1 MKMKE
6 CMCVKKGEASI
17 TSLVSAFGRAYHSE
31 FDNPKIF
38 DDYVAKEFISQKERN
53 DIEMNMV
60 QGIHFFNTD
69 IAQQFQDNPQEILKW
84 ITQVQLSPTPLARAA
99 YCERVL
105 LHEITLGTKQYVIL
119 GAGLDTFS
127 FRHRELE
134 NKIEVFEVDHPS
146 TQKFKKERI
155 KEAELEVPNHLH
167 FVSMDFTKG
176 FSYEQLQNEG
186 FENKKTF
193 FSLLGV
199 SYYLT
204 KEELS
209 SLIECLFEMV
219 PEGSSIVFDYPD
231 ENLFTEKGLSN
242 RVENMVKMAAIGGE
256 PMKSCFSYAEME
268 ALLEKAGL
276 LIYEHLSPKD
286 INTFY
291 FEGRNDYLKAF
302 ETVHYVHAVKK

>member
-1 MKMKE
+1 
-6 CMCVKKGEASI
+6 MCVKKGEASV

-69 IAQQFQDNPQEILKW
+69 IAKQFQDNPQEILKW

-105 LHEITLGTKQYVIL
+105 LHEVALGAKQYVIL

-134 NKIEVFEVDHPS
+134 NTIEIFEVDHPS
-146 TQKFKKERI
+146 TQQFKKERI
-155 KEAELEVPNHLH
+155 EEAELEIPNNLH

-176 FSYEQLQNEG
+176 FSYEQLRNKG

-231 ENLFTEKGLSN
+231 ENLFIEKGLSN
-242 RVENMVKMAAIGGE
+242 RVKMAAVGGE

-276 LIYEHLSPKD
+276 LIYEYLSPEA

>member
-1 MKMKE
+1 M
-6 CMCVKKGEASI
+6 KKGEASV
-17 TSLVSAFGRAYHSE
+17 TSLVSAFSRAYHSQ

-38 DDYVAKEFISQKERN
+38 DDYIAKEFISPKERN
-53 DIEMNMV
+53 NIETNMI
-60 QGIHFFNTD
+60 QGIHFFNKE
-69 IAQQFQDNPQEILKW
+69 IAQQFQDNPKEILKW
-84 ITQVQLSPTPLARAA
+84 ITQVQLSPTSLARAA

-105 LHEITLGTKQYVIL
+105 LHEITLGAKQYVIL

-134 NKIEVFEVDHPS
+134 NKIEIFELDHPS
-146 TQKFKKERI
+146 TQQFKKERI
-155 KEAELEVPNHLH
+155 KEAELEVPNNLH

-176 FSYEQLQNEG
+176 ISYEQLRNEG
-186 FENKKTF
+186 FEHKKTF

-204 KEELS
+204 KEELA

-242 RVENMVKMAAIGGE
+242 RVENMVKMAAVGGE
-256 PMKSCFSYAEME
+256 PMKSCYSYREME
-268 ALLEKAGL
+268 ALLEKSGL
-276 LIYEHLSPKD
+276 LIYEHLSPEE
-286 INTFY
+286 INTLY
-291 FEGRNDYLKAF
+291 FEGRNDYLEAF
-302 ETVHYVHAVKK
+302 ETVQYMHAVKK